1 MGSQS
6 YYSTETINRSPA
18 FGFLASQEVKDAGV
32 GNLGLQ
38 DRKKLSIVLSTSGSS
53 SEFLNISCY
62 TSEREAL
69 RWVQKYIGAFGGDP
83 TKVTMFVQLLPYH
96 QPRFHT
102 CIQILTIF
110 CFTPCSLP
118 SYSWGES
125 AGAISVALHM
135 LTNGGDTEGLFRGAF
150 MESGSPIPVG
160 DITGGQPYYDDL
172 VERTGCSG
180 SSDTLECLR
189 GVEYQTLLDA
199 VNQSPSIFSYQVN

>member
-1 MGSQS
+1 M
-6 YYSTETINRSPA
+6 EMLI
-18 FGFLASQEVKDAGV
+18 FFL
-32 GNLGLQ
+32 
-38 DRKKLSIVLSTSGSS
+38 
-53 SEFLNISCY
+53 
-62 TSEREAL
+62 
-69 RWVQKYIGAFGGDP
+69 P
-83 TKVTMFVQLLPYH
+83 
-96 QPRFHT
+96 
-102 CIQILTIF
+102 
-110 CFTPCSLP
+110 TPCSLL

-125 AGAISVALHM
+125 AGAISIALHM

-199 VNQSPSIFSYQVN
+199 VNQSPSIFSYQVDRIIL

>member
-1 MGSQS
+1 MATWACKIVRASLLC
-6 YYSTETINRSPA
+6 STCHDASSPE
-18 FGFLASQEVKDAGV
+18 L
-32 GNLGLQ
+32 
-38 DRKKLSIVLSTSGSS
+38 
-53 SEFLNISCY
+53 LNISY
-62 TSEREAL
+62 TTPEREAL
-69 RWVQKYIGAFGGDP
+69 RWVQKYISTFGGDP
-83 TKVTMFVQLLPYH
+83 TKVTMFVRLLPYH
-96 QPRFHT
+96 QYCFCT
-102 CIQILTIF
+102 YMEMLIF
-110 CFTPCSLP
+110 FLPTPCSLL

-125 AGAISVALHM
+125 AGAISIALHM

-199 VNQSPSIFSYQVN
+199 VNQSPSIFSYQVDRIILRSTTNEL